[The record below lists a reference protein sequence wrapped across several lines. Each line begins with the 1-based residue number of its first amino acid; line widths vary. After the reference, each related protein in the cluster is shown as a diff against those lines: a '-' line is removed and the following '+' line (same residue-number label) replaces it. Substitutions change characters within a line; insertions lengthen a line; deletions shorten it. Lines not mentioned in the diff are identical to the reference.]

1 MAKEWV
7 LNIAFNRWQLNR
19 PQYVGR
25 VAEAIRACAPK
36 SLEEWERYYF
46 SEVPQKHVPDHWQML
61 GSTMMEHL
69 EEVGRRLYAKISEQL
84 RAEVDTIT
92 EEDCIEYVRDVV
104 IRRTYEGY
112 LTEKR
117 TVYEQLEQTLGVKLH
132 PAPDEWDRR
141 YNVDFFIP
149 VANRFIGIQIKPVT
163 YSQTPELHRWQ
174 EWMRQSHQRFEAEQG
189 GKVFIVF
196 SVTEKGGRKH
206 ILNEDVIDQIRDEL
220 RRQKFNDQT
229 SPHP

>member
-19 PQYVGR
+19 PRYVGR

-36 SLEEWERYYF
+36 SLEEWDQYYF
-46 SEVPQKHVPDHWQML
+46 SEVPQKHVPADWQML
-61 GSTMMEHL
+61 GGTMREHL
-69 EEVGRRLYAKISEQL
+69 EEVGRRLYVKISEQL
-84 RAEVDTIT
+84 RAEVDAVT
-92 EEDCIEYVRDVV
+92 EEDCVQYVYDVV

-112 LTEKR
+112 LTEKQ
-117 TVYEQLEQTLGVKLH
+117 TVYEQLEETLNVKLH

-149 VANRFIGIQIKPVT
+149 IGNRFIGIQIKPVT

-174 EWMRQSHQRFEAEQG
+174 EWMRHSHQQFEREQG

-196 SVTEKGGRKH
+196 SVTEKGGRKR
-206 ILNEDVIDQIRDEL
+206 ILNAEVIGHIRDEL
-220 RRQKFNDQT
+220 RRLSSDDQT
-229 SPHP
+229 APHP